1 MSAFARVFPAFG
13 LPGLPSLAPARVA
26 RRVLDALAKRDAA
39 WRARQAMRGLDD
51 RALRD
56 IGVSRGD
63 LDAML
68 REEAGRLGLFRDR
81 GDQVQH

>member
-1 MSAFARVFPAFG
+1 MSAFARAFPTFG
-13 LPGLPSLAPARVA
+13 LPGMPSLAPARLG

-68 REEAGRLGLFRDR
+68 RERTRRTDPPGF
-81 GDQVQH
+81 QTVS